1 MPSWGLATLSNWH
14 RTIFRP
20 LFLWACFVSVW
31 NASSFSLFRLPRQAY
46 AFVLKVTSNGAF
58 SAKASFFL
66 PSPHCGPLHPHL
78 PTSLLVLLTS
88 DCHDVTC
95 LSLLTS
101 WELFESQGDP
111 YLIHLH
117 NITPNRAWHLKDIQ
131 SMFDRL
137 NSLSTWLTFL
147 LESFSCLAF
156 YSHLRSIHR
165 FPSEA
170 RGNHT
175 LILFIYLMALPLGSG
190 GAGWHRALDY
200 FSQRVGGILRGALG

>member
-1 MPSWGLATLSNWH
+1 MLCLCLECFILLSFPPPQTSLCFCFKGHLKWCFLCKGFFPF
-14 RTIFRP
+14 TFSP
-20 LFLWACFVSVW
+20 LW
-31 NASSFSLFRLPRQAY
+31 P
-46 AFVLKVTSNGAF
+46 T
-58 SAKASFFL
+58 
-66 PSPHCGPLHPHL
+66 PPHL

-95 LSLLTS
+95 LCLLTS

-137 NSLSTWLTFL
+137 NSLSTRLTFL

-190 GAGWHRALDY
+190 GAGWHRTLDY